1 MAALP
6 FIVGTDQKLDNLTAL
21 GTGAMLWA
29 NIPVML
35 IFGAVAMR
43 AYHTYGRKRKDVEF
57 TRHGA
62 PSIKDIVEGRDVE

>member
-21 GTGAMLWA
+21 GTGAMVWA
-29 NIPVML
+29 NIPIIL

-43 AYHTYGRKRKDVEF
+43 AYHTNGRKLEDGAFAHHAASIKNIVEGKDVE
-57 TRHGA
+57 
-62 PSIKDIVEGRDVE
+62 